1 MARKPLLTE
10 AEIRSFMKLANLSPI
25 GDVKLHEMGYGPDIP
40 VAEEDEEDED
50 LEVTAPMGA
59 VDDAGLDEPMPVDD
73 VPVDDIEDVPLDDMG
88 DETAE
93 LGDGDIEDQFMDLV
107 TQLADLLQI
116 EVDMTN
122 QGEGPEIEDDE
133 PVEPADPALDEP
145 LPDPGEP
152 EGGDVAMA
160 DVDDEEEDELPGS
173 MGVYENKEAI
183 VNEVTK
189 RVALRLKAENSKKE
203 LAEELTEKIF
213 NRLVKNG

>member
-50 LEVTAPMGA
+50 LEVTADMGA

-73 VPVDDIEDVPLDDMG
+73 VPVDDVEDAALDDLG
-88 DETAE
+88 DDTAD
-93 LGDGDIEDQFMDLV
+93 LGDGDVEDQFMDLV

-122 QGEGPEIEDDE
+122 QGDEPDIEDDE

-145 LPDPGEP
+145 LPDEP
-152 EGGDVAMA
+152 EGGDIPLA
-160 DVDDEEEDELPGS
+160 DVEDEEEELPGH
-173 MGVYENKEAI
+173 MGVYESKEAI
-183 VNEVTK
+183 VNEVAK

-203 LAEELTEKIF
+203 LAEELTELSLIHI
-213 NRLVKNG
+213 